1 VKRQSENDSASES
14 DKLARVLQ
22 EVTEMRAE
30 LEGLKKIQATPDQ
43 LNVLPELIR
52 YYLLRLQAITDLAD
66 DPAALSSAR
75 ETIEALTRLNDQLRK
90 LRGTYLKLPS

>member
-1 VKRQSENDSASES
+1 VKRRFENDSPGES

-22 EVTEMRAE
+22 EVMEMRAE
-30 LEGLKKIQATPDQ
+30 LECLQGIQGTPEQ
-43 LNVLPELIR
+43 LNILPELIR

-75 ETIEALTRLNDQLRK
+75 ETIEALTRLNDK
-90 LRGTYLKLPS
+90 LLKVRGTLKLPS